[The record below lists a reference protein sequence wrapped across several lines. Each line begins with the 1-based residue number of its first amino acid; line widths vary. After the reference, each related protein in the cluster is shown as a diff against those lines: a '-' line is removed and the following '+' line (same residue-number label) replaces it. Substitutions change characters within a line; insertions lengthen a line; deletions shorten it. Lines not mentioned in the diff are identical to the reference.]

1 MGSCLLSN
9 GGVVTPILS
18 ETRSHVFFSF
28 CETYC
33 TLSRRFNLLS
43 TYTKQDLLAMQAW
56 PLERKIQVT
65 QTKIIEWYSRFNGNV
80 SVSFSGGKDSTV
92 LLDLVR
98 RAFPNVPAVFADTGL
113 EYPEIRDF
121 VKTIPNVTWMRPEMP
136 FSRVIEEYGYPVVSK
151 EIAKRIYYARR
162 GSTWAIMHLN
172 GKSKDGTPSKFNERY
187 MKWAHLT
194 DAPFLISEHCCE
206 VMKKRPLKR
215 YVKATGAMPIIG
227 TMASESIRRQSAY
240 LQTGCNAFNKKDP
253 SSQPMS
259 VWLEQDVLRYL
270 ALTRIPY
277 AAAYGNIVFDSKT
290 KKLKTTGVQR
300 TGCMFCMFGV
310 HREKQ
315 PNRFQLMETTHP
327 KQYDFCI
334 NRLGCGAVLDHL
346 NVPYHMTNETMK
358 KGA

>member
-1 MGSCLLSN
+1 MG
-9 GGVVTPILS
+9 
-18 ETRSHVFFSF
+18 
-28 CETYC
+28 
-33 TLSRRFNLLS
+33 

-151 EIAKRIYYARR
+151 EVAKRIYYARR
-162 GSTWAIMHLN
+162 GSTWAVMHLN

-187 MKWAHLT
+187 MKWAQLI

-215 YVKATGAMPIIG
+215 FVKETGAMPIIG
-227 TMASESIRRQSAY
+227 TMACESIRRQSAY

-259 VWLEQDVLRYL
+259 FWLEQDVLHYL

-277 AAAYGNIVFDSKT
+277 AEVYGNIVFDPKT
-290 KKLKTTGVQR
+290 RKLKTTGVQR
-300 TGCMFCMFGV
+300 TGCMLCMFGV

-315 PNRFQLMETTHP
+315 PNRFQLMETTYP

-346 NVPYHMTNETMK
+346 NAPYHMTDKTMK